1 MNKVVMFLDV
11 DGSILCAPE
20 HADKEATV
28 IRKIVQ
34 QVEQRNVAGF
44 HTPSTKTFEIE
55 TEIWWR
61 NATSEFFKEHRD
73 GLQIVWLTG
82 WKHNAPLLN
91 DFFHASQTSVLEW
104 EVTPD
109 ESGKKAALIKWLEEN
124 PVDSFIW
131 VDDVATIG
139 VGSSEFSVPNLILT
153 PNEDVALNDS
163 ELNQLSEFIVMMK
176 TVSVL

>member
-1 MNKVVMFLDV
+1 MFLDV
-11 DGSILCAPE
+11 DGSILCNPE
-20 HADKEATV
+20 HADNEATV
-28 IRKIVQ
+28 NRKIVQ
-34 QVEQRNVAGF
+34 QVTQRNVAGF

-61 NATSEFFKEHRD
+61 NAVTEFFKKHHND
-73 GLQIVWLTG
+73 IQIIWLTG

-91 DFFHASQTSVLEW
+91 NFFHMKKSSVLEW
-104 EVTPD
+104 EATPD
-109 ESGKKAALIKWLEEN
+109 ESGKKTALIKWLEEN

-139 VGSSEFSVPNLILT
+139 VDSSEFAIPNLIIT

-163 ELNQLSEFIVMMK
+163 KLNQLSEFIIRMK
-176 TVSVL
+176 TVSISV